1 MFLVLA
7 HINSSLVLP
16 MVLLEYCAYVF
27 LAMGLI
33 LLLHHGYV
41 HAQDPETSHARQ
53 ESCGLAC
60 YFQIKD
66 ISNHETWILICFT
79 NAISLGIIAPRLA
92 CL

>member
-7 HINSSLVLP
+7 HINSLLVLP
-16 MVLLEYCAYVF
+16 MVLLEYCACVF
-27 LAMGLI
+27 LGLI
-33 LLLHHGYV
+33 LLLHHGYA

-66 ISNHETWILICFT
+66 ISNHETWIIVCIT

>member
-1 MFLVLA
+1 
-7 HINSSLVLP
+7 
-16 MVLLEYCAYVF
+16 MVLLEYCACVF

-33 LLLHHGYV
+33 LLLHHGYA

-66 ISNHETWILICFT
+66 ISNHETWIIVCIT